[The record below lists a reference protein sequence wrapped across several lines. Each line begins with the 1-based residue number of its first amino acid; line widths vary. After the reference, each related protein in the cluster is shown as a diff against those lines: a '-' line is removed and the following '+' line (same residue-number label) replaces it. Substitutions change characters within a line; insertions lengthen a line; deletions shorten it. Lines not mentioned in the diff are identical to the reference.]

1 MKNFSKSISE
11 VVIYTDGACAGN
23 PGPGGYG
30 AVMRYNNHRKEISRG
45 FRKTTNNRMELM
57 AVIVSLQLLK
67 NPCKVKLYTDS
78 QYIADSVNRGW
89 AKRWQENNW
98 KRSKKEKAMNPDLWE
113 KLLELLNIHEVDM
126 QWLKGHDGDPENER
140 ADYLAT
146 QAIKSKTLKI
156 DQVYE
161 NSQS

>member
-1 MKNFSKSISE
+1 MKNSSNAIPE
-11 VVIYTDGACAGN
+11 VLIYTDGACAGN

-30 AVMRYNNHRKEISRG
+30 AVMRYDDQRKEISRG

-57 AVIVSLQLLK
+57 AVIASLQLLK
-67 NPCKVKLYTDS
+67 KPCKVKLYTDS

-89 AKRWQENNW
+89 AKRWQQNNW

-113 KLLELLNIHEVDM
+113 KLLELLSIHQVDM

-140 ADYLAT
+140 ADRLAT
-146 QAIKSKTLKI
+146 EAIKSKTLEI